1 MIFPSRRRSRW
12 IPKPW
17 ATSAILNDMARRVIT
32 RNLESSGPPLHEDC
46 FEFLKTLEQ
55 HDQATNCPN
64 IMDDR
69 LWEWL
74 CRMRR
79 SKVESEFR
87 VRALTALLSEAD
99 QAEQA
104 LSKEI
109 SFKKMALVG
118 LDRKMSEVREKKH
131 VNVINRTVQLVVKRG
146 AIEVDLSGKLS
157 DFDGVILI
165 GKSEVDDINNMIRRA
180 GLKKLA
186 AMNNAAIFR
195 RKVLNKEWEHQ
206 GRPVGHAYLRTCHHS
221 KICFILQYSR

>member
-1 MIFPSRRRSRW
+1 
-12 IPKPW
+12 
-17 ATSAILNDMARRVIT
+17 
-32 RNLESSGPPLHEDC
+32 
-46 FEFLKTLEQ
+46 
-55 HDQATNCPN
+55 
-64 IMDDR
+64 
-69 LWEWL
+69 
-74 CRMRR
+74 MRR

-104 LSKEI
+104 MSKEI
-109 SFKKMALVG
+109 SFKKLALVG